1 MGPAPYKCARQAT
14 GHVPGDVQPVDDI
27 HTLLVAHCGA
37 GLFVLA
43 RFLDH
48 FDGELARQ
56 KGMTSRLMG

>member
-1 MGPAPYKCARQAT
+1 
-14 GHVPGDVQPVDDI
+14 
-27 HTLLVAHCGA
+27 LLVAHCGA